1 MVDRLRQLG
10 VRHVQGVNFGSASA
24 TWDSDG
30 AKPRYANK
38 RAEMWGNLRDWLKG
52 GGALPDDP
60 ELRADLTGVEYGYT
74 ATGEIQLE
82 KKEDMKKR
90 GLASPDIGDALA
102 LTFAHPVRAD
112 WLWDAPPKVRILDE
126 DHEYDMFHD
135 L

>member
-1 MVDRLRQLG
+1 MRQLG
-10 VRHVQGVNFGSASA
+10 VRHVQGVNFSAAAA

-38 RAEMWGNLRDWLKG
+38 RAEMWGNPRDWLSG
-52 GGALPDDP
+52 DGALPDDP
-60 ELRADLTGVEYGYT
+60 GLCADLTSVEYGYT
-74 ATGEIQLE
+74 GTGEIQLA

-102 LTFAHPVRAD
+102 LTFAHPVRPD
-112 WLWDAPPKVRILDE
+112 WGWDSPPRVRILHE
-126 DHEYDMFHD
+126 DHEYDYFHH